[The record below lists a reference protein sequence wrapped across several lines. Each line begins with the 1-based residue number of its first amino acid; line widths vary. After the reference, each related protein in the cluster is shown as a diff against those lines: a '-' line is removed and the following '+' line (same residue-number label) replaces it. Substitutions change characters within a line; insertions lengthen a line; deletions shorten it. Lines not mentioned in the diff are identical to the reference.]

1 MQEPVTYKND
11 FWDHIS
17 HQSAGLVFGHKEE
30 TFLKK
35 VPGGWLVRALFIK
48 GRRHTRSGI
57 IFCPDPETVWREGT
71 IAIKWE
77 HIKTESNPNRKHHL
91 HRLKTPIGW
100 IVKEF
105 LTTRQVSTGEGS
117 TGLSL
122 TYIPDPGHEWTI
134 EQAEQKQQAGSQLAQ
149 GESGLKICIH
159 RGSNQIGGSCVE
171 IEHEG
176 QRIILDMGLPLDSES
191 NDKTLLPA
199 IKGLDGS
206 DPSLLGIFISH
217 MHLDHTGLLKHISP
231 EVKVGMGAATRRIMD
246 ATQPFLP
253 DKFPSAPAG
262 WDFQPWQPFQV
273 GPFTITPHLV
283 DHSAYDAYA
292 FLVEAGGKRVF
303 YTGDFRA
310 HGRKASIF
318 QRMLNKPL
326 KNIDALLM
334 EGSSLGRLASDQRF
348 PTEQEI
354 EEHFVRAFAETKGLA
369 MVHAS
374 GQNIDRVV
382 SIMRASKRSGR
393 ILLID
398 LYVAV
403 ILAATENVNIPQSH
417 WPEMALLV
425 PHSQRVK
432 ILKNKWFDSLKK
444 HSSNR
449 VFIEKVSQNPEKY
462 TLLFRPLYIHDLDR
476 ANCLQDAAYIY
487 SQWEGYWE
495 RGDYE
500 KVKKWLGDNRIG
512 KQSIHTSGHAS
523 PADLQDFV
531 KAMAPAKVVPIH
543 SFQPDQYAALF
554 PNVEAHQDG
563 EWWAV

>member
-1 MQEPVTYKND
+1 M
-11 FWDHIS
+11 IM
-17 HQSAGLVFGHKEE
+17 
-30 TFLKK
+30 
-35 VPGGWLVRALFIK
+35 
-48 GRRHTRSGI
+48 
-57 IFCPDPETVWREGT
+57 
-71 IAIKWE
+71 
-77 HIKTESNPNRKHHL
+77 
-91 HRLKTPIGW
+91 
-100 IVKEF
+100 
-105 LTTRQVSTGEGS
+105 
-117 TGLSL
+117 
-122 TYIPDPGHEWTI
+122 
-134 EQAEQKQQAGSQLAQ
+134 
-149 GESGLKICIH
+149 KICIH

-176 QRIILDMGLPLDSES
+176 QRIILDFGLPLDAES
-191 NDKTLLPA
+191 NDKSLLPT

-231 EVKVGMGAATRRIMD
+231 MVKVGMGAASRRIMD
-246 ATQPFLP
+246 AALPFLP
-253 DKFPSAPAG
+253 DKFPSASAG
-262 WDFQPWQPFQV
+262 WDFLAWQPFQV

-334 EGSSLGRLASDQRF
+334 EGSSLGRLAPDQRF

-354 EEHFVRAFAETKGLA
+354 EEQLVGAFADTKGLA

-393 ILLID
+393 VLLID
-398 LYVAV
+398 LYTAV
-403 ILAATENVNIPQSH
+403 VLAATENVNIPQSH
-417 WPEMALLV
+417 WPEVALFV

-432 ILKNKWFDSLKK
+432 ILKNKWFDTLKK

-449 VFIEKVSQNPEKY
+449 VFIEMVSQNPKKF
-462 TLLFRPLYIHDLDR
+462 TLLFRPLYIDDLKM

-495 RGDYE
+495 RGDYD
-500 KVKKWLGDNRIG
+500 KVKEWLEENNIT

-531 KAMAPAKVVPIH
+531 KAMSPGKVVPIH
-543 SFQPDQYAALF
+543 SFLPDQYASLF